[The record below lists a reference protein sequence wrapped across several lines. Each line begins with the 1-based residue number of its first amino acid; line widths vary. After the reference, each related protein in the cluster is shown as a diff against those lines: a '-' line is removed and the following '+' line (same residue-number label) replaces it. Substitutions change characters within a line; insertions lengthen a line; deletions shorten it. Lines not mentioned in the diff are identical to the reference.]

1 MANESVLPLDW
12 IKEAEKDINR
22 VRIMLSA
29 QDFGD
34 AGFHLQQAVEKYLKA
49 YLLAK
54 GWELEKTHDLVKLI
68 NYAIKYNPKFEDF
81 VSLCETVTEY
91 YIEERY
97 PFIIKSELTKVEIE
111 ENLERAKTLIY
122 RILDELGLSKK
133 FNRENL

>member
-1 MANESVLPLDW
+1 MAKESVLPLDW
-12 IKEAEKDINR
+12 VKEAEKDINR
-22 VRIMLSA
+22 VRIMLQA

-49 YLLAK
+49 YLLSK
-54 GWELEKTHDLVKLI
+54 GWELEKSHDLVKLI
-68 NYAIKYNPKFEDF
+68 NYAIKYNPQFNDF

-111 ENLERAKTLIY
+111 ENLERAKVLINQ
-122 RILDELGLSKK
+122 ILAELRETKK
-133 FNRENL
+133 FDRKD